1 MPSSQFPIHQK
12 DLKQYE
18 VTANNAI
25 KLTRWK
31 PAKAFK
37 VTEPSKGASSSKM
50 EWRPSALDSTVSDEA
65 VSLLKIATAIGGDET
80 LLPTTINRA
89 LRAIRTGLCIGLYV
103 TGQYMKSCGLEELKE
118 INKKS
123 SQLTPSQRTAF
134 LEKNNSAAAIAAFCT
149 ASYVVWDLS
158 SFEADKVSS
167 ARTEFYGVPELA
179 LTNHQM
185 SLSCMLY
192 YLTAYIDPEKNRFV
206 RDEYQMISMVL
217 QFFGEIIREV
227 KQKQGSLKDLNF
239 FTDVSYKLTDSDF
252 TVQGFD
258 ALRSTGAVSVEFNK
272 VKFEAIVGN
281 KVAKH
286 EAKRIAQRLVC
297 YDQKSKKNPFV
308 ELGGLQTIRM
318 GYGMPGTGKSLQIA
332 ATATLLEEYCKVTG
346 IPFLFWPLPDNLI
359 STFQGGSAE
368 RAMEWFKRF
377 QDDNK
382 IIYGSIDDAENVLEE
397 RTRQG
402 VSAGVREVI
411 GVLLRYT
418 EGAYA
423 INRGNTV
430 IEIFTNLPEQ
440 VDKAVLSRIQSRFP
454 IDGARNGHDFVDQDY
469 MWWKKYEEAQPGF
482 VNMKRPQ
489 GYEYLLD
496 QKPAKSLIA
505 FDVGMPKPSDSRIA
519 ELLDSIRKKGVDHSH
534 HDFFGELYEGV
545 QKIYPMFTSRDV
557 RNIQQATSARI
568 MDFDL
573 PSDWFEKPELFFAM
587 EYDTKLEMI
596 KELMR
601 GNMRGMSFADIRFRE
616 SIRYLDNV
624 ATIAN
629 VDRERKINTIVD
641 DHSIRVEAAKRTA

>member
-1 MPSSQFPIHQK
+1 MSSSQFPIHLK

-18 VTANNAI
+18 TTANNAI

-31 PAKAFK
+31 PSKAFK
-37 VTEPSKGASSSKM
+37 VTEPAKGASSSKM

-89 LRAIRTGLCIGLYV
+89 LRSIRTGLCIGLYV

-149 ASYVVWDLS
+149 ASYVVWELS

-505 FDVGMPKPSDSRIA
+505 FDVGMPKPSDSRISD
-519 ELLDSIRKKGVDHSH
+519 LLDSIRKKGVDHSH

-573 PSDWFEKPELFFAM
+573 PGDWFEKPEIFFAM
-587 EYDTKLEMI
+587 EYETKLEMI

-629 VDRERKINTIVD
+629 VDRERKINTLVE
-641 DHSIRVEAAKRTA
+641 DHSVRVEAAKRTA